1 MDALVKHIDAEQQL
15 EPVTGISFEV
25 GKRLVRVRVIRVS
38 LIHHHI

>member
-1 MDALVKHIDAEQQL
+1 MDALVEHVDAEQQL
-15 EPVTGISFEV
+15 QTVACVRFEV